1 MARLQVG
8 WALSLSRTQLHS
20 DISVVE
26 KVAIVL
32 KTEKGERD
40 AYELITKKKANE
52 IVVSSTLAIDGNGAA
67 PLVGIYPSSSIQ
79 NEASP
84 VAGMSFPQES
94 HH

>member
-26 KVAIVL
+26 KVATVL
-32 KTEKGERD
+32 KTETGERD

-52 IVVSSTLAIDGNGAA
+52 IVVSSTLAGDGN
-67 PLVGIYPSSSIQ
+67 
-79 NEASP
+79 
-84 VAGMSFPQES
+84 
-94 HH
+94 